1 MGENAYPEYRWRERG
16 QGESV
21 LLLHGLMGQIDHW
34 ESSVHTL
41 GEVSRAIALE
51 LPIFHP
57 ALPEPSIAELRRYV
71 RCFLMALEIPRA
83 VVGGNSLGGHVAL
96 ELALTHPERVSGLIL
111 AGSSGLFERG
121 YTRGVP
127 HRPSSEYVREKMQEI
142 FYDPTLVT
150 PAWVEEVRRVV
161 TAPPSAR
168 RVLRFARDAKRH
180 TLEAQLPH
188 IRVPTLIVWGK
199 EDRITPPE
207 VAERFHALIPDS
219 RMVFLT
225 NCGHVPMLER
235 PDAFNGV
242 VSAWLEETSHR
253 RVREEATAGAVR

>member
-1 MGENAYPEYRWRERG
+1 MDENAYPEYRWRERG

-21 LLLHGLMGQIDHW
+21 LFLHGLMGQIDHW
-34 ESSVHTL
+34 ESSVQTL

-57 ALPEPSIAELRRYV
+57 ALPEASIAELRRYV
-71 RCFLMALEIPRA
+71 RSFLKALEIPRA

-96 ELALTHPERVSGLIL
+96 ELTLAHPERVSGLIL

-127 HRPSSEYVREKMQEI
+127 HRPSSEYVREKMREI
-142 FYDPTLVT
+142 FYDPALVT
-150 PAWVEEVRRVV
+150 PGWVEEVRRVV
-161 TAPPSAR
+161 TAPSSAM
-168 RVLRFARDAKRH
+168 RVLRFARDAKH
-180 TLEAQLPH
+180 HKLEEQLPH
-188 IRVPTLIVWGK
+188 IRVPTLLVWGK

-219 RMVFLT
+219 RLVFLA

-242 VSAWLEETSHR
+242 VSAWLKETSR
-253 RVREEATAGAVR
+253 RRARWEATAGAAR